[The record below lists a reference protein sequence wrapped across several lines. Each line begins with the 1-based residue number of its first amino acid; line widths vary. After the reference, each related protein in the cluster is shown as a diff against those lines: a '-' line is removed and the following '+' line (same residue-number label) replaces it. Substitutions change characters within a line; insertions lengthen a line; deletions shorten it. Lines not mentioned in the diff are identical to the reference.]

1 MQNKVTSAF
10 KTRFKRE
17 PEIVV
22 RAPGRVN
29 LLGGHTDYN
38 DGYVLPAALDR
49 AAWIAAAS
57 VEAREA
63 AVYAK
68 DLEGNAIFALDSAPP
83 SDGGWADYPRGVAW
97 ALQERGLRLAGLEAA
112 LTSSVPVGSGLSSSA
127 AVEVAFAYAWLE
139 LSGLRLDRREIALV
153 CQRAENAYVGVNC
166 GIMDQMTSAA
176 GAEGHAMLLDC
187 RTLGTELVPLR
198 RDVAITVADT
208 GVRRKLAASEY
219 NVRRAQCEQAVRIL
233 SEHLL
238 GIRALRDVGPDDLE
252 RLKDHLP
259 EIIYRRARHIVTD
272 NTRVLQAAEALRQG
286 DVATVGALMRGC
298 HVSLRDD
305 YEVSSPEL
313 DALAE
318 AAWEVEGCYG
328 ARLTGA
334 GFGGSIVALV
344 AVQAVP
350 DLEARLSTTY
360 KAAFGREPEVHVC
373 QSADGV
379 SRAQ

>member
-1 MQNKVTSAF
+1 MQNRVTSAF
-10 KTRFKRE
+10 KTRFKHE

-38 DGYVLPAALDR
+38 EGYVLPVALDR

-176 GAEGHAMLLDC
+176 GAQGHAMLLDC
-187 RTLGTELVPLR
+187 RTLGTELVPLPGWR
-198 RDVAITVADT
+198 RDHQA
-208 GVRRKLAASEY
+208 RRL
-219 NVRRAQCEQAVRIL
+219 
-233 SEHLL
+233 
-238 GIRALRDVGPDDLE
+238 
-252 RLKDHLP
+252 
-259 EIIYRRARHIVTD
+259 RARHHRVRERFQ
-272 NTRVLQAAEALRQG
+272 NTSNHCGCEVLMPRAHLPVFPAFSDTRQQ
-286 DVATVGALMRGC
+286 R
-298 HVSLRDD
+298 
-305 YEVSSPEL
+305 P
-313 DALAE
+313 
-318 AAWEVEGCYG
+318 
-328 ARLTGA
+328 
-334 GFGGSIVALV
+334 
-344 AVQAVP
+344 
-350 DLEARLSTTY
+350 
-360 KAAFGREPEVHVC
+360 
-373 QSADGV
+373 
-379 SRAQ
+379 